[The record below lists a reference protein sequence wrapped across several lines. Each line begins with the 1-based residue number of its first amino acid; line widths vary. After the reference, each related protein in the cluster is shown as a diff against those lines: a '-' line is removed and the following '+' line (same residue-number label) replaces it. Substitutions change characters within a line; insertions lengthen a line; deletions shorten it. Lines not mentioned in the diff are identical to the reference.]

1 MTGANTSERLDR
13 KMVLLK
19 ACPRCH
25 GDIVVHI
32 DVFGRYM
39 SCLQCGFQRDVEEK
53 YRQVRNKPQPVKE
66 PRAA

>member
-1 MTGANTSERLDR
+1 
-13 KMVLLK
+13 MVGFK

-32 DVFGRYM
+32 DVSGRYM

-53 YRQVRNKPQPVKE
+53 YRQVRNKPEPVKE